1 MQVVFQLD
9 LDPILRST
17 VVFWHALRFLCDDP
31 VAAHL
36 MAPTTG
42 LPAQSVGLCRG
53 TLTWCLW
60 VLLCCFDAIGFPGED
75 RSTDDL
81 GSSFEA
87 QLGRLYSFGVAS
99 AAPPFLSTGKGNDGG
114 LQTGTFER
122 GPVLESHRA
131 LTRFFRFC
139 NLPGDC
145 RPLRHPTVLPHL
157 HLYNTTLGTLEN
169 LGTFR
174 EP

>member
-1 MQVVFQLD
+1 M
-9 LDPILRST
+9 
-17 VVFWHALRFLCDDP
+17 
-31 VAAHL
+31 
-36 MAPTTG
+36 
-42 LPAQSVGLCRG
+42 
-53 TLTWCLW
+53 
-60 VLLCCFDAIGFPGED
+60 LLCCFDAIGFPGED

-122 GPVLESHRA
+122 GPILESHRA
-131 LTRFFRFC
+131 LARFFQFC

-157 HLYNTTLGTLEN
+157 HSLSTL
-169 LGTFR
+169 
-174 EP
+174 